1 MNAFYHV
8 KSSGLRA
15 FRHLRGKVREERDRN
30 RDSETETKRQ
40 RDRKRNRQAD
50 GGFPAIWAPR

>member
-15 FRHLRGKVREERDRN
+15 FGHLRGKVGEERDRN

-40 RDRKRNRQAD
+40 RDRKRQAD
-50 GGFPAIWAPR
+50 GGFPAIRAPR